1 MHTQIHTQV
10 LVGGEGGKVLRGG
23 WAGTA
28 PAPKQYLT
36 EDHRAHVGVVEPGS
50 PASVLAGSVVCIAVS
65 PAQPMVSVHA
75 TCVCVWIWMWVWV
88 WVWVWMWMWV
98 CIAVSPAQPMVS
110 VHATCVCV
118 WVWVW
123 V

>member
-75 TCVCVWIWMWVWV
+75 TCV
-88 WVWVWMWMWV
+88 
-98 CIAVSPAQPMVS
+98 SPLRRFWQDL
-110 VHATCVCV
+110 
-118 WVWVW
+118 WW
-123 V
+123 